1 MTRELPYLEDDV
13 LVGGQIQAS
22 RKGLMSAEA
31 QGNLAFRMGEFFS
44 DGGKLGKAKGYES
57 RPGQARMAERVAE
70 TIEDRKHLV
79 VEAGTG
85 TGKSLAY
92 LVPAAY
98 AAQELG
104 KKAIIS
110 TYTIHLQEQLFG
122 KDVPIVQSLVP
133 FEFTAALLKGRQN
146 YLCPHRLKKAQQH
159 QGDLFAKGQAEQLQ
173 GLVEWVRRTKDGTL
187 SDIDFQV
194 DAAVWAQVCSEAF
207 ACTPRHCGG
216 PTGCFFQM
224 ARTKVQDANVVILNH
239 ALLFGL
245 LAGAEEVE
253 EGPSEGYLF
262 PNDFLVLDEA
272 HEVEDVAAKALGL
285 EVRLGSLRFLLQ
297 RLVHPRTKKGVLTRV
312 GDGNA
317 VKATLGVLGILEG
330 AFEEI
335 LESAGLGASGQKRVR
350 QPLGVK
356 SELGPRLMDVRAQL
370 LKLAEDAGDGEE
382 RNELKD
388 HARRLEVSAFGL
400 GEFLQMSRAGQAYWV
415 ERRLPEEGRA
425 HRGEMSLHAS
435 PVEVAERLEELVF
448 RPECTTIM
456 TSATLDVG
464 RGLEFFAKRVG
475 AGEAETLLVESPFD
489 YESQM
494 RVYLPKGM
502 PEPSEGQRFQEALE
516 GWIQRFVGMTQGKA
530 FVLFTSRA
538 MLRKTAE
545 GMAGWF
551 EEQGIRLLVQDKGN
565 SRTRLLK
572 EFKEDRDSVLFGTD
586 SFWQG
591 VDVPGEALSNVILT
605 RLPFSVPDEPLFEAR
620 CERIREKGG
629 EPFREL
635 QLPEAIL
642 KFRQGVGRLIRSRED
657 RGQIAVL
664 DGRILTKSYGKSFL
678 KILPEC
684 PVEVLGDED

>member
-1 MTRELPYLEDDV
+1 M
-13 LVGGQIQAS
+13 
-22 RKGLMSAEA
+22 
-31 QGNLAFRMGEFFS
+31 
-44 DGGKLGKAKGYES
+44 
-57 RPGQARMAERVAE
+57 
-70 TIEDRKHLV
+70 
-79 VEAGTG
+79 
-85 TGKSLAY
+85 
-92 LVPAAY
+92 
-98 AAQELG
+98 
-104 KKAIIS
+104 
-110 TYTIHLQEQLFG
+110 
-122 KDVPIVQSLVP
+122 
-133 FEFTAALLKGRQN
+133 
-146 YLCPHRLKKAQQH
+146 
-159 QGDLFAKGQAEQLQ
+159 
-173 GLVEWVRRTKDGTL
+173 
-187 SDIDFQV
+187 
-194 DAAVWAQVCSEAF
+194 
-207 ACTPRHCGG
+207 
-216 PTGCFFQM
+216 
-224 ARTKVQDANVVILNH
+224 
-239 ALLFGL
+239 
-245 LAGAEEVE
+245 
-253 EGPSEGYLF
+253 
-262 PNDFLVLDEA
+262 LDEA

-317 VKATLGVLGILEG
+317 VKATLGVLSMLEG

-350 QPLGVK
+350 QPLEVK

-415 ERRLPEEGRA
+415 ERRMPEEGKA

-664 DGRILTKSYGKSFL
+664 DGRILSRRYGKSFL
-678 KILPEC
+678 QILPSC
-684 PVEVLGDED
+684 PIEIVED

>member
-1 MTRELPYLEDDV
+1 M
-13 LVGGQIQAS
+13 S
-22 RKGLMSAEA
+22 RDPL
-31 QGNLAFRMGEFFS
+31 GNLAFRMGEFFS

-57 RPGQARMAERVAE
+57 RPGQAKMAERVAE
-70 TIEDRKHLV
+70 IIEDRKHLV

-92 LVPAAY
+92 LVPAAF
-98 AAQELG
+98 AAEELG

-133 FEFTAALLKGRQN
+133 FEFSAALLKGRHN

-159 QGDLFAKGQAEQLQ
+159 QGDLFATGQAEQLR
-173 GLVEWVRRTKDGTL
+173 GLVEWAGKTTDGTL
-187 SDIDFQV
+187 SDIQFQV
-194 DAAVWAQVCSEAF
+194 DATVWAQVCSEAF

-216 PTGCFFQM
+216 PTGCFYQK
-224 ARTKVQDANVVILNH
+224 ARNKILDAKVVILNH

-245 LAGAEEVE
+245 LAGAEESE
-253 EGPSEGYLF
+253 EEPSEGYLF

-297 RLVHPRTKKGVLTRV
+297 RLIHPRTKKGVLTRI

-317 VKATLGVLGILEG
+317 VKSTLGVLGILE
-330 AFEEI
+330 ASFEEI
-335 LESAGLGASGQKRVR
+335 LESAGLKGPGQKRVR
-350 QPLGVK
+350 QALGVK

-388 HARRLEVSAFGL
+388 HARRLEGSAFGL
-400 GEFLQMSRAGQAYWV
+400 GEFLKMSREGHAYWV
-415 ERRLPEEGRA
+415 ERRVAEDGRVQ
-425 HRGEMSLHAS
+425 RGEMSLHAS

-448 RPECTTIM
+448 RPDCTTIM

-502 PEPSEGQRFQEALE
+502 PEPSEGARFQEALE
-516 GWIQRFVGMTQGKA
+516 GWIQRFVGMTKGKA

-538 MLRKTAE
+538 MLRKTAD
-545 GMAGWF
+545 GMASWF

-565 SRTRLLK
+565 SRTRLLR

-620 CERIREKGG
+620 CERIKELGG
-629 EPFREL
+629 EPFRDL

-664 DGRILTKSYGKSFL
+664 DGRILSRTYGKSFL

-684 PVEVLGDED
+684 PVEILSNED

>member
-1 MTRELPYLEDDV
+1 
-13 LVGGQIQAS
+13 
-22 RKGLMSAEA
+22 MSSEA

-57 RPGQARMAERVAE
+57 RPGQAKMAERVAE
-70 TIEDRKHLV
+70 IIEDRRHLV

-159 QGDLFAKGQAEQLQ
+159 QGDLFVTAQAEQLR
-173 GLVEWVRRTKDGTL
+173 GLVEWARRTKDGTL

-194 DAAVWAQVCSEAF
+194 DASVWAQVCSEAF

-216 PTGCFFQM
+216 PTGCFYQM
-224 ARTKVQDANVVILNH
+224 ARTKVLDANVVILNH

-245 LAGAEEVE
+245 LAGAEENE
-253 EGPSEGYLF
+253 ESLTEGYLF

-317 VKATLGVLGILEG
+317 VKSTLGVLGILEG

-356 SELGPRLMDVRAQL
+356 SELGPRLMEVRAQL

-388 HARRLEVSAFGL
+388 HARRLEASAFGL
-400 GEFLQMSRAGQAYWV
+400 GEFLKMSREGHAYWV

-448 RPECTTIM
+448 RPDCTTIM

-475 AGEAETLLVESPFD
+475 AQEAETLLVESPFD

-516 GWIQRFVGMTQGKA
+516 GWIQRFVGMTKGKA

-572 EFKEDRDSVLFGTD
+572 DFKEDRESVLFGTD

-620 CERIREKGG
+620 CERIKEKGG

-664 DGRILTKSYGKSFL
+664 DGRILSRTYGKSFL

-684 PVEVLGDED
+684 PVEILGDED

>member
-1 MTRELPYLEDDV
+1 
-13 LVGGQIQAS
+13 
-22 RKGLMSAEA
+22 
-31 QGNLAFRMGEFFS
+31 
-44 DGGKLGKAKGYES
+44 
-57 RPGQARMAERVAE
+57 
-70 TIEDRKHLV
+70 
-79 VEAGTG
+79 
-85 TGKSLAY
+85 
-92 LVPAAY
+92 
-98 AAQELG
+98 
-104 KKAIIS
+104 
-110 TYTIHLQEQLFG
+110 
-122 KDVPIVQSLVP
+122 
-133 FEFTAALLKGRQN
+133 
-146 YLCPHRLKKAQQH
+146 
-159 QGDLFAKGQAEQLQ
+159 
-173 GLVEWVRRTKDGTL
+173 
-187 SDIDFQV
+187 
-194 DAAVWAQVCSEAF
+194 
-207 ACTPRHCGG
+207 
-216 PTGCFFQM
+216 M
-224 ARTKVQDANVVILNH
+224 ARTKVLDANVVILNH

-245 LAGAEEVE
+245 LAGAEESE

-297 RLVHPRTKKGVLTRV
+297 RLVHPRTKKGVLTRI

-317 VKATLGVLGILEG
+317 VKSTLGVLGILEG

-382 RNELKD
+382 RNELRD
-388 HARRLEVSAFGL
+388 HARRLEGSAFGL
-400 GEFLQMSRAGQAYWV
+400 GEFLKMSREEHAYWV
-415 ERRLPEEGRA
+415 ERRLPEEGKA

-435 PVEVAERLEELVF
+435 PVEVAEKLSELVF
-448 RPECTTIM
+448 RPDCTTIM

-464 RGLEFFAKRVG
+464 RGLDFFAQRVG
-475 AGEAETLLVESPFD
+475 AQEAETLLVESPFD

-502 PEPSEGQRFQEALE
+502 PEPSEGEKFQTALE
-516 GWIQRFVGMTQGKA
+516 GWIQRFVGMTKGKA

-538 MLRKTAE
+538 MLRKTTE
-545 GMAGWF
+545 GMAAWF

-620 CERIREKGG
+620 CERIKEKGG
-629 EPFREL
+629 EPFRDL

-664 DGRILTKSYGKSFL
+664 DGRILSRRYGQSFL

-684 PVEVLGDED
+684 PVEICE

>member
-1 MTRELPYLEDDV
+1 
-13 LVGGQIQAS
+13 
-22 RKGLMSAEA
+22 MSHGSNGHHRVEPL
-31 QGNLAFRMGEFFS
+31 GPRMVEFFS
-44 DGGKLGKAKGYES
+44 KGGKLGAAKGYEP
-57 RPGQARMAERVAE
+57 RPGQATMAGKVAE
-70 TIEDRKHLV
+70 VIEGKKHLV

-92 LVPAAY
+92 LVPAAH
-98 AAQELG
+98 AAEELG

-133 FEFTAALLKGRQN
+133 FEFTAALLKGRHN

-159 QGDLFAKGQAEQLQ
+159 QGDLFATGQAEQLR
-173 GLVEWVRRTKDGTL
+173 GLVEWAGKTKDGTL
-187 SDIDFQV
+187 SDIHFQV
-194 DAAVWAQVCSEAF
+194 DAAVWAQVASEAF

-216 PTGCFFQM
+216 PTGCFYQK
-224 ARTKVQDANVVILNH
+224 ARAKILDAKVVILNH

-245 LAGAEEVE
+245 LAGSEEAEDS
-253 EGPSEGYLF
+253 PTEGYLF

-297 RLVHPRTKKGVLTRV
+297 RLVHPRTKKGVLARI

-317 VKATLGVLGILEG
+317 VKATLGVLGILEES
-330 AFEEI
+330 FEEI
-335 LESAGLGASGQKRVR
+335 LESAGLKGPGQKRVR

-388 HARRLEVSAFGL
+388 HARRLEGCAFGL
-400 GEFLQMSRAGQAYWV
+400 GEFLKMSREGHAYWV
-415 ERRLPEEGRA
+415 ERRVAEEGRA
-425 HRGEMSLHAS
+425 QRGEMSLHAS
-435 PVEVAERLEELVF
+435 PVEVAARLEELVF
-448 RPECTTIM
+448 RPSCTTVM

-475 AGEAETLLVESPFD
+475 AAEAETLLVESPFD

-502 PEPSEGQRFQEALE
+502 PEPSEGARFQEALE
-516 GWIQRFVGMTQGKA
+516 GWIQRFVGMTKGKA

-551 EEQGIRLLVQDKGN
+551 EEMGWKLLVQDKGN

-620 CERIREKGG
+620 CERIKELGG
-629 EPFREL
+629 EPFRDL

-664 DGRILTKSYGKSFL
+664 DGRILSRRYGKSFL

-684 PVEVLGDED
+684 PVEIVGDEGGDV

>member
-1 MTRELPYLEDDV
+1 
-13 LVGGQIQAS
+13 
-22 RKGLMSAEA
+22 
-31 QGNLAFRMGEFFS
+31 
-44 DGGKLGKAKGYES
+44 
-57 RPGQARMAERVAE
+57 
-70 TIEDRKHLV
+70 
-79 VEAGTG
+79 
-85 TGKSLAY
+85 
-92 LVPAAY
+92 
-98 AAQELG
+98 
-104 KKAIIS
+104 
-110 TYTIHLQEQLFG
+110 
-122 KDVPIVQSLVP
+122 
-133 FEFTAALLKGRQN
+133 
-146 YLCPHRLKKAQQH
+146 
-159 QGDLFAKGQAEQLQ
+159 
-173 GLVEWVRRTKDGTL
+173 
-187 SDIDFQV
+187 
-194 DAAVWAQVCSEAF
+194 
-207 ACTPRHCGG
+207 
-216 PTGCFFQM
+216 
-224 ARTKVQDANVVILNH
+224 
-239 ALLFGL
+239 L
-245 LAGAEEVE
+245 LAGAEESE

-297 RLVHPRTKKGVLTRV
+297 RLVHPRTKKGVLTRI

-317 VKATLGVLGILEG
+317 VKSTLGVLGILEG

-350 QPLGVK
+350 QPLGLK

-388 HARRLEVSAFGL
+388 HARRLEASAFGL
-400 GEFLQMSRAGQAYWV
+400 GEFLKMSREGHAYWV

-448 RPECTTIM
+448 RPDCTTIM

-475 AGEAETLLVESPFD
+475 AQEAETLLVESPFD

-502 PEPSEGQRFQEALE
+502 PEPSEGQRFQEALQ
-516 GWIQRFVGMTQGKA
+516 GWIQRFVGMTKGKA

-620 CERIREKGG
+620 CERIKELGG
-629 EPFREL
+629 EPFRDL

-664 DGRILTKSYGKSFL
+664 DGRILSRRYGKSFL

-684 PVEVLGDED
+684 PVEICD

>member
-1 MTRELPYLEDDV
+1 
-13 LVGGQIQAS
+13 
-22 RKGLMSAEA
+22 
-31 QGNLAFRMGEFFS
+31 
-44 DGGKLGKAKGYES
+44 
-57 RPGQARMAERVAE
+57 MAEKVAE
-70 TIEDRKHLV
+70 VIESKSHLV

-98 AAQELG
+98 AAEELG

-146 YLCPHRLKKAQQH
+146 YLCPHRLKKACQH
-159 QGDLFAKGQAEQLQ
+159 QGDLFAAGQAEQLKA
-173 GLVEWVRRTKDGTL
+173 LVEWAGRTTDGTL
-187 SDIDFQV
+187 SGLDFRV
-194 DAAVWAQVCSEAF
+194 DASVWAQVCSEAF

-216 PTGCFFQM
+216 PTGCFYQR
-224 ARTKVQDANVVILNH
+224 ARAKVMEAKIVIVNH

-245 LAGAEEVE
+245 LAGVE
-253 EGPSEGYLF
+253 EEEESPSEGYLF

-285 EVRLGSLRFLLQ
+285 ELRLGSLRFLLQ
-297 RLVHPRTKKGVLTRV
+297 RLVHPRTKKGVLTRI

-330 AFEEI
+330 EFEAI
-335 LESAGLGASGQKRVR
+335 LASAGLGASGQRRVR
-350 QPLGVK
+350 QPLEVK
-356 SELGPRLMDVRAQL
+356 SELGPRLMDVRSQL

-382 RNELKD
+382 RNELRD
-388 HARRLEVSAFGL
+388 HARRLEGNAFGL
-400 GEFLQMSRAGQAYWV
+400 AEFLKMSREGHAYWV
-415 ERRLPEEGRA
+415 ERRVSEEGRI

-435 PVEVAERLEELVF
+435 PVEVAGRLGELVF
-448 RPECTTIM
+448 RNGCTTVM
-456 TSATLDVG
+456 TSATLGTG
-464 RGLEFFAKRVG
+464 RGLDFFSQRVG
-475 AGEAETLLVESPFD
+475 AQGAETLLVESPFD

-494 RVYLPKGM
+494 TVYIPKGM
-502 PEPSEGQRFQEALE
+502 PEPSEREKFQEALE
-516 GWIQRFVGMTQGKA
+516 REIRRFVGMTQGKA
-530 FVLFTSRA
+530 FVLFTSWV
-538 MLRKTAE
+538 MLRKTSE
-545 GMAGWF
+545 GMAAWF
-551 EEQGIRLLVQDKGN
+551 EEQGIKLLIQDKGN

-620 CERIREKGG
+620 CERIKELGG
-629 EPFREL
+629 DPFRDL

-657 RGQIAVL
+657 RGQIAIL
-664 DGRILTKSYGKSFL
+664 DGRILSRQYGKTFL
-678 KILPEC
+678 QMLPKSPIELL
-684 PVEVLGDED
+684 EMND

>member
-1 MTRELPYLEDDV
+1 LKEVDHIV
-13 LVGGQIQAS
+13 S
-22 RKGLMSAEA
+22 
-31 QGNLAFRMGEFFS
+31 LAFRMGEFFS

-57 RPGQARMAERVAE
+57 RPGQAKMAERVAE
-70 TIEDRKHLV
+70 IIEDQRHLV

-146 YLCPHRLKKAQQH
+146 YLCPHRLKKAQRH
-159 QGDLFAKGQAEQLQ
+159 QGDLFAAGQAEQLR
-173 GLVEWVRRTKDGTL
+173 GLLDWAGRTKDGTL

-194 DAAVWAQVCSEAF
+194 DATVWAQVCSEAF

-216 PTGCFFQM
+216 PTGCFYQM
-224 ARTKVQDANVVILNH
+224 ARTKVLDANVVILNH

-245 LAGAEEVE
+245 LAGAEESE

-297 RLVHPRTKKGVLTRV
+297 RLVHPRTKKGVLTRI

-317 VKATLGVLGILEG
+317 VKSTLGVLGILEG

-382 RNELKD
+382 RNELRD
-388 HARRLEVSAFGL
+388 HARRLEGSAFGL
-400 GEFLQMSRAGQAYWV
+400 GEFLKMSREGHAYWV
-415 ERRLPEEGRA
+415 ERRLPEEGKA

-435 PVEVAERLEELVF
+435 PVEVAEKLSELVF
-448 RPECTTIM
+448 RPDCTTIM

-464 RGLEFFAKRVG
+464 RGLDFFAQRVG
-475 AGEAETLLVESPFD
+475 AQEAETLLVESPFD

-502 PEPSEGQRFQEALE
+502 PEPSEGEKFQMALE
-516 GWIQRFVGMTQGKA
+516 GWIQRFVGMTKGKA

-538 MLRKTAE
+538 MLRKTAD
-545 GMAGWF
+545 GMAAWF
-551 EEQGIRLLVQDKGN
+551 EEQGIRLLVQDKGS

-620 CERIREKGG
+620 CERIKEKGG
-629 EPFREL
+629 EPFRDL

-657 RGQIAVL
+657 QGQIAVL
-664 DGRILTKSYGKSFL
+664 DGRILSRRYGQSFL

-684 PVEVLGDED
+684 PVEICD

>member
-1 MTRELPYLEDDV
+1 MAIGQNGHPGGALPER
-13 LVGGQIQAS
+13 IKS
-22 RKGLMSAEA
+22 
-31 QGNLAFRMGEFFS
+31 FFS
-44 DGGKLGKAKGYES
+44 PVGALGEAKGYES

-297 RLVHPRTKKGVLTRV
+297 RLVHPRTKKGILTRV

-317 VKATLGVLGILEG
+317 VKATLGVLGMLEG

-684 PVEVLGDED
+684 PVEVCE

>member
-1 MTRELPYLEDDV
+1 
-13 LVGGQIQAS
+13 
-22 RKGLMSAEA
+22 
-31 QGNLAFRMGEFFS
+31 
-44 DGGKLGKAKGYES
+44 
-57 RPGQARMAERVAE
+57 MAERVAE
-70 TIEDRKHLV
+70 IIEDRKHLV

-98 AAQELG
+98 AAEELG

-133 FEFTAALLKGRQN
+133 FEFSAALLKGRHN

-159 QGDLFAKGQAEQLQ
+159 QGDLFATGQAEQLR
-173 GLVEWVRRTKDGTL
+173 GLVEWAGKTTDGTL
-187 SDIDFQV
+187 SDIQFQV
-194 DAAVWAQVCSEAF
+194 DATVWAQVCSEAF

-216 PTGCFFQM
+216 PTGCFYQK
-224 ARTKVQDANVVILNH
+224 ARTKILDAKVVILNH

-245 LAGAEEVE
+245 LAGAEESE
-253 EGPSEGYLF
+253 EEPSEGYLV

-297 RLVHPRTKKGVLTRV
+297 RLIHPRTKKGVLTRI

-317 VKATLGVLGILEG
+317 VKSTLGVLGILE
-330 AFEEI
+330 ASFEEI
-335 LESAGLGASGQKRVR
+335 LESAGLKGPGQKRVR
-350 QPLGVK
+350 QALGVK

-388 HARRLEVSAFGL
+388 HARRLEGSAFGV
-400 GEFLQMSRAGQAYWV
+400 GEFLKMSREGHAYWV
-415 ERRLPEEGRA
+415 ERRVAEDGRA
-425 HRGEMSLHAS
+425 QRGEMSLHAS
-435 PVEVAERLEELVF
+435 PVEVAKRLEELVF
-448 RPECTTIM
+448 RPDCTTIM

-464 RGLEFFAKRVG
+464 RGLDFFAKRVG

-502 PEPSEGQRFQEALE
+502 PEPSEGARFQDALE
-516 GWIQRFVGMTQGKA
+516 GWIQRFVGMTKGKA

-538 MLRKTAE
+538 MLRKTAD
-545 GMAGWF
+545 GMASWF

-620 CERIREKGG
+620 CERIKEKGG
-629 EPFREL
+629 EPFRDL

-664 DGRILTKSYGKSFL
+664 DGRILSRTYGKSFL
-678 KILPEC
+678 KTLPEC
-684 PVEVLGDED
+684 PVEILGDED

>member
-1 MTRELPYLEDDV
+1 
-13 LVGGQIQAS
+13 
-22 RKGLMSAEA
+22 
-31 QGNLAFRMGEFFS
+31 MGEFFS
-44 DGGKLGKAKGYES
+44 NGGKLGKAKGYES
-57 RPGQARMAERVAE
+57 RPGQAKMAERVAE
-70 TIEDRKHLV
+70 IIEDRKHLV

-159 QGDLFAKGQAEQLQ
+159 QGDLFAAGQAEQLK
-173 GLVEWVRRTKDGTL
+173 GLVEWARRTKDGTL

-216 PTGCFFQM
+216 PTGCFYQM
-224 ARTKVQDANVVILNH
+224 ARTKVLDANVVILNH

-245 LAGAEEVE
+245 LAGAEENE
-253 EGPSEGYLF
+253 ESPSEGYLF

-297 RLVHPRTKKGVLTRV
+297 RLVHPRTKKGVLTRI

-317 VKATLGVLGILEG
+317 VKSTLGVLGILEG

-388 HARRLEVSAFGL
+388 HARRLEASAFGL
-400 GEFLQMSRAGQAYWV
+400 GEFLKMSREGHAYWV

-448 RPECTTIM
+448 RPDCTTIM

-475 AGEAETLLVESPFD
+475 AQEAETLLVESPFD

-516 GWIQRFVGMTQGKA
+516 GWIQRFVGMTKGKA

-551 EEQGIRLLVQDKGN
+551 EEQGLRLLVQDKGN

-620 CERIREKGG
+620 CERIKEKGG

-664 DGRILTKSYGKSFL
+664 DGRILSRTYGKSFL

-684 PVEVLGDED
+684 PVELLD

>member
-1 MTRELPYLEDDV
+1 MPIGQNGHRGGALP
-13 LVGGQIQAS
+13 QRIKS
-22 RKGLMSAEA
+22 
-31 QGNLAFRMGEFFS
+31 FFS
-44 DGGKLGKAKGYES
+44 PTGTLGEAKGYES
-57 RPGQARMAERVAE
+57 RPGQAKMAERVAE
-70 TIEDRKHLV
+70 IIEARRHLV

-159 QGDLFAKGQAEQLQ
+159 QGDLFATGQAEQLK
-173 GLVEWVRRTKDGTL
+173 GLVEWAGRTKDGTL

-194 DAAVWAQVCSEAF
+194 DAAVWAQVASEAF

-216 PTGCFFQM
+216 PTGCFYQM
-224 ARTKVQDANVVILNH
+224 ARTKVLDANVVILNH

-245 LAGAEEVE
+245 LAGAEENE
-253 EGPSEGYLF
+253 ESPSEGYLF

-297 RLVHPRTKKGVLTRV
+297 RLVHPRTKKGVLTRI

-317 VKATLGVLGILEG
+317 VKSTLGVLGILEG
-330 AFEEI
+330 SFEEI

-388 HARRLEVSAFGL
+388 HARRLEASAFGL
-400 GEFLQMSRAGQAYWV
+400 GEFLKMSRVGHAYWV

-448 RPECTTIM
+448 RPDCTTIM

-475 AGEAETLLVESPFD
+475 AQEAETLLVESPFD

-516 GWIQRFVGMTQGKA
+516 GWIQRFVGMTNGKA

-605 RLPFSVPDEPLFEAR
+605 RLPFSVPDEPLFEAK
-620 CERIREKGG
+620 CERIKEKGG

-657 RGQIAVL
+657 QGQIAVL
-664 DGRILTKSYGKSFL
+664 DGRILSRRYGKSFL
-678 KILPEC
+678 QILPSC
-684 PVEVLGDED
+684 PIEIIED

>member
-1 MTRELPYLEDDV
+1 
-13 LVGGQIQAS
+13 
-22 RKGLMSAEA
+22 
-31 QGNLAFRMGEFFS
+31 MGEFFS

-57 RPGQARMAERVAE
+57 RPGQAKMAERVAE
-70 TIEDRKHLV
+70 IIEDRKHLV

-98 AAQELG
+98 AAEELG

-133 FEFTAALLKGRQN
+133 FEFSAALLKGRHN

-159 QGDLFAKGQAEQLQ
+159 QGDLFATGQAEQLR
-173 GLVEWVRRTKDGTL
+173 GLVEWAGKTTDGTL
-187 SDIDFQV
+187 SDIQFQV
-194 DAAVWAQVCSEAF
+194 DATVWAQVCSEAF

-216 PTGCFFQM
+216 PTGCFYQK
-224 ARTKVQDANVVILNH
+224 ARNKILDAKVVILNH

-245 LAGAEEVE
+245 LAGAEESE
-253 EGPSEGYLF
+253 EEPSEGYLF

-297 RLVHPRTKKGVLTRV
+297 RLVHPRTKKGVLARI

-317 VKATLGVLGILEG
+317 VKSTLGVLGILE
-330 AFEEI
+330 ASFEEI
-335 LESAGLGASGQKRVR
+335 LESTGLKGPGQKRVR
-350 QPLGVK
+350 QALGVK

-388 HARRLEVSAFGL
+388 HARRLEGSAFGL
-400 GEFLQMSRAGQAYWV
+400 GEFLKMSREGHAYWV
-415 ERRLPEEGRA
+415 ERRVAEDGRA
-425 HRGEMSLHAS
+425 QRGEMSLHAS

-448 RPECTTIM
+448 RPDCTTIM

-502 PEPSEGQRFQEALE
+502 PEPSEGARFQEALE
-516 GWIQRFVGMTQGKA
+516 GWIQRFVGMTRGKA

-551 EEQGIRLLVQDKGN
+551 DEQGIRLLVQDRGS

-620 CERIREKGG
+620 CERIKELGG
-629 EPFREL
+629 EPFRDL

-664 DGRILTKSYGKSFL
+664 DGRILSRTYGKSFL

-684 PVEVLGDED
+684 PVEILGDED

>member
-1 MTRELPYLEDDV
+1 
-13 LVGGQIQAS
+13 
-22 RKGLMSAEA
+22 
-31 QGNLAFRMGEFFS
+31 
-44 DGGKLGKAKGYES
+44 
-57 RPGQARMAERVAE
+57 MAERVAE
-70 TIEDRKHLV
+70 IIEDRKHLV

-98 AAQELG
+98 AAEELG

-133 FEFTAALLKGRQN
+133 FEFSAALLKGRHN

-159 QGDLFAKGQAEQLQ
+159 QGDLFAAGQAEQLR
-173 GLVEWVRRTKDGTL
+173 GLVEWAGKTTDGTL
-187 SDIDFQV
+187 SDIQFQV
-194 DAAVWAQVCSEAF
+194 DATVWAQVCSEAF

-216 PTGCFFQM
+216 PTGCFYQK
-224 ARTKVQDANVVILNH
+224 ARNKILDAKVVILNH

-245 LAGAEEVE
+245 LAGAEESE
-253 EGPSEGYLF
+253 EEPSEGYLF

-297 RLVHPRTKKGVLTRV
+297 RLVHPRTKKGVLARI

-317 VKATLGVLGILEG
+317 VKSTLGVLGILE
-330 AFEEI
+330 ASFEEI
-335 LESAGLGASGQKRVR
+335 VESAGLKGPGQKRVR
-350 QPLGVK
+350 QALGVK

-388 HARRLEVSAFGL
+388 HARRLEGSAFGL
-400 GEFLQMSRAGQAYWV
+400 GEFLKMSREGHAYWV
-415 ERRLPEEGRA
+415 ERRVAEDGRA
-425 HRGEMSLHAS
+425 QRGEMSLHAS

-448 RPECTTIM
+448 RPDCTTIM

-464 RGLEFFAKRVG
+464 RGLDFFAKRVG

-502 PEPSEGQRFQEALE
+502 PEPSEGARFQEALE
-516 GWIQRFVGMTQGKA
+516 GWIQRFVGMTKGKA

-538 MLRKTAE
+538 MLRKTAD
-545 GMAGWF
+545 GMASWF
-551 EEQGIRLLVQDKGN
+551 EEEGIRLLVQDKGN

-620 CERIREKGG
+620 CERIKELGG

-664 DGRILTKSYGKSFL
+664 DGRILSRTYGKSFL

-684 PVEVLGDED
+684 PVEICE

>member
-1 MTRELPYLEDDV
+1 
-13 LVGGQIQAS
+13 
-22 RKGLMSAEA
+22 
-31 QGNLAFRMGEFFS
+31 MGEFFS

-57 RPGQARMAERVAE
+57 RPGQAKMAERVAE
-70 TIEDRKHLV
+70 IIEDRKHLV

-159 QGDLFAKGQAEQLQ
+159 QGDLFATGQAEQLK
-173 GLVEWVRRTKDGTL
+173 GLVEWARRTKDGTL

-216 PTGCFFQM
+216 PTGCFYQM
-224 ARTKVQDANVVILNH
+224 ARTKVLDANVVILNH

-245 LAGAEEVE
+245 LAGAEESE

-297 RLVHPRTKKGVLTRV
+297 RLVHPRTKKGVLTRI

-317 VKATLGVLGILEG
+317 VKSTLGVLGILEG

-388 HARRLEVSAFGL
+388 HARRLEASAFGL
-400 GEFLQMSRAGQAYWV
+400 GEFLKMSREGHAYWV

-425 HRGEMSLHAS
+425 HRVEMSLHAS
-435 PVEVAERLEELVF
+435 PVEVAERLEEMVF
-448 RPECTTIM
+448 RPDCTTIM

-475 AGEAETLLVESPFD
+475 AQEAETLLVESPFD

-516 GWIQRFVGMTQGKA
+516 GWIQWFVGMTKGKA

-664 DGRILTKSYGKSFL
+664 DGRILSRTYGKSFL

-684 PVEVLGDED
+684 PVEILEDED

>member
-1 MTRELPYLEDDV
+1 
-13 LVGGQIQAS
+13 
-22 RKGLMSAEA
+22 
-31 QGNLAFRMGEFFS
+31 
-44 DGGKLGKAKGYES
+44 
-57 RPGQARMAERVAE
+57 
-70 TIEDRKHLV
+70 
-79 VEAGTG
+79 
-85 TGKSLAY
+85 
-92 LVPAAY
+92 
-98 AAQELG
+98 
-104 KKAIIS
+104 
-110 TYTIHLQEQLFG
+110 
-122 KDVPIVQSLVP
+122 
-133 FEFTAALLKGRQN
+133 
-146 YLCPHRLKKAQQH
+146 LKKAQQH
-159 QGDLFAKGQAEQLQ
+159 QGDLFATGQAEQLK
-173 GLVEWVRRTKDGTL
+173 GLVEWARRTKDGTL

-216 PTGCFFQM
+216 PTGCFYQM
-224 ARTKVQDANVVILNH
+224 ARTKVLEANVVILNH

-245 LAGAEEVE
+245 LAGAEESE
-253 EGPSEGYLF
+253 EGLSEGYLF

-297 RLVHPRTKKGVLTRV
+297 RLVHPRTKKGVLTRI

-317 VKATLGVLGILEG
+317 VKSTLGVLGILEG

-350 QPLGVK
+350 QPLGLK

-388 HARRLEVSAFGL
+388 HARRLEASAFGL
-400 GEFLQMSRAGQAYWV
+400 GEFLKMSREGHAYWV

-448 RPECTTIM
+448 RSDSTTIM

-475 AGEAETLLVESPFD
+475 AQEAETLLVESPFD

-502 PEPSEGQRFQEALE
+502 PEPSEGQRFQEALQ
-516 GWIQRFVGMTQGKA
+516 GWIQRFVGMTKGKA

-551 EEQGIRLLVQDKGN
+551 EERGIRLLVQDKGN

-605 RLPFSVPDEPLFEAR
+605 RLPFSVPDEPLFEAK
-620 CERIREKGG
+620 CERIKEKGG

-664 DGRILTKSYGKSFL
+664 DGRILSRRYGKSFL
-678 KILPEC
+678 QILPSC
-684 PVEVLGDED
+684 PIEIMED

>member
-1 MTRELPYLEDDV
+1 
-13 LVGGQIQAS
+13 
-22 RKGLMSAEA
+22 
-31 QGNLAFRMGEFFS
+31 MGEFFS
-44 DGGKLGKAKGYES
+44 DGGKLGRARGYES
-57 RPGQARMAERVAE
+57 RPGQAKMAERVAE
-70 TIEDRKHLV
+70 IIEDRKHLV

-98 AAQELG
+98 AAEELG
-104 KKAIIS
+104 KKAIVS

-133 FEFTAALLKGRQN
+133 FEFSAALLKGRHN

-159 QGDLFAKGQAEQLQ
+159 QGDLFATGQAEQLR
-173 GLVEWVRRTKDGTL
+173 GLVEWAGKTTDGTL
-187 SDIDFQV
+187 SDIQFQV
-194 DAAVWAQVCSEAF
+194 DATVWAQVCSEAF

-216 PTGCFFQM
+216 PTGCFYQK
-224 ARTKVQDANVVILNH
+224 ARNNILDAKVVILNH

-245 LAGAEEVE
+245 LAGAEESE
-253 EGPSEGYLF
+253 EEPSEGYLF

-297 RLVHPRTKKGVLTRV
+297 RLIHPRTKKGVLTRI

-317 VKATLGVLGILEG
+317 VKSTLGVLGILE
-330 AFEEI
+330 ASFEEI
-335 LESAGLGASGQKRVR
+335 LESAGLKGPGQKRVR
-350 QPLGVK
+350 QALGVK

-388 HARRLEVSAFGL
+388 HARRLEGSAFGL
-400 GEFLQMSRAGQAYWV
+400 GEFLKMSREGHAYWV
-415 ERRLPEEGRA
+415 ERRVAEDGRA
-425 HRGEMSLHAS
+425 QRGEMSLHAS

-448 RPECTTIM
+448 RPDCTTIM

-464 RGLEFFAKRVG
+464 RGLDFFAKRVG

-502 PEPSEGQRFQEALE
+502 PEPSEGARFQEALE
-516 GWIQRFVGMTQGKA
+516 GWIQRFVGMTKGKA

-538 MLRKTAE
+538 MLRKTAD
-545 GMAGWF
+545 GMASWF
-551 EEQGIRLLVQDKGN
+551 EEEGIRLLVQDKGN

-620 CERIREKGG
+620 CERIKELGG

-664 DGRILTKSYGKSFL
+664 DGRILSRTYGKSFL

-684 PVEVLGDED
+684 PVEICE

>member
-1 MTRELPYLEDDV
+1 
-13 LVGGQIQAS
+13 
-22 RKGLMSAEA
+22 
-31 QGNLAFRMGEFFS
+31 
-44 DGGKLGKAKGYES
+44 
-57 RPGQARMAERVAE
+57 MAERVAE
-70 TIEDRKHLV
+70 IIEDRRHLV

-159 QGDLFAKGQAEQLQ
+159 QGDLFATGQAEQLR
-173 GLVEWVRRTKDGTL
+173 GLVEWAGRTKDGTL

-194 DAAVWAQVCSEAF
+194 DAAVWAQVASEAF

-216 PTGCFFQM
+216 PTGCFYQM
-224 ARTKVQDANVVILNH
+224 ARTKVLDANVVILNH

-245 LAGAEEVE
+245 LAGAEESE

-297 RLVHPRTKKGVLTRV
+297 RLVHPRTKKGVLTRI

-317 VKATLGVLGILEG
+317 MKSTLGVLGILEG

-356 SELGPRLMDVRAQL
+356 SELGPRLMDIRAQL

-382 RNELKD
+382 RNELRD
-388 HARRLEVSAFGL
+388 HARRLEASAFGL
-400 GEFLQMSRAGQAYWV
+400 GEFLKMSREGHAYWV
-415 ERRLPEEGRA
+415 ERRLPEEGKA

-435 PVEVAERLEELVF
+435 PVEVAVRLEELVF
-448 RPECTTIM
+448 RPDCTTIM

-475 AGEAETLLVESPFD
+475 AQEAETLLVESPFD

-502 PEPSEGQRFQEALE
+502 PEPSEGQRFQEALQ
-516 GWIQRFVGMTQGKA
+516 GWIQRFVGMTKGKA

-551 EEQGIRLLVQDKGN
+551 EDQGIRLLVQDKGN

-620 CERIREKGG
+620 CERIKEKGG

-664 DGRILTKSYGKSFL
+664 DGRILSRTYGKSFL
-678 KILPEC
+678 KILPDC
-684 PVEVLGDED
+684 PVEILGDED

>member
-1 MTRELPYLEDDV
+1 
-13 LVGGQIQAS
+13 
-22 RKGLMSAEA
+22 MSHEA

-70 TIEDRKHLV
+70 IIEDQRHLV

-159 QGDLFAKGQAEQLQ
+159 QGDLFAAGQAEQLK
-173 GLVEWVRRTKDGTL
+173 GLLDWAGRTKDGTL

-216 PTGCFFQM
+216 PTGCFYQM
-224 ARTKVQDANVVILNH
+224 ARTKVLDANVVILNH

-245 LAGAEEVE
+245 LAGAEENE

-297 RLVHPRTKKGVLTRV
+297 RLVHPRTKKGVLTRI

-317 VKATLGVLGILEG
+317 VKSTLGVLGILEG

-335 LESAGLGASGQKRVR
+335 LESAGLGTSGQKRVR

-382 RNELKD
+382 RNELRD
-388 HARRLEVSAFGL
+388 HARRLEGSAFGL
-400 GEFLQMSRAGQAYWV
+400 GEFLKMSREGHAYWV
-415 ERRLPEEGRA
+415 ERRLPEEGKA

-435 PVEVAERLEELVF
+435 PVEVAEKLSELVF
-448 RPECTTIM
+448 RPDCTTIM

-464 RGLEFFAKRVG
+464 RGLDFFAQRVG
-475 AGEAETLLVESPFD
+475 AQEAETLLVESPFD

-502 PEPSEGQRFQEALE
+502 PEPSEGERFQTAIQ
-516 GWIQRFVGMTQGKA
+516 GWIQKFVGMTKGKA

-545 GMAGWF
+545 GMAVWF
-551 EEQGIRLLVQDKGN
+551 EEQGIRLLVQDKGS

-620 CERIREKGG
+620 CERIKEKGG
-629 EPFREL
+629 EPFRDL

-664 DGRILTKSYGKSFL
+664 DGRILSRRYGQSFL

-684 PVEVLGDED
+684 PVEICE

>member
-1 MTRELPYLEDDV
+1 
-13 LVGGQIQAS
+13 
-22 RKGLMSAEA
+22 
-31 QGNLAFRMGEFFS
+31 MGEFFS

-57 RPGQARMAERVAE
+57 RPGQAKMAERVAE
-70 TIEDRKHLV
+70 IIEDRKHLV

-92 LVPAAY
+92 LVPAAF
-98 AAQELG
+98 AAEELG

-133 FEFTAALLKGRQN
+133 FEFSAALLKGRHN

-159 QGDLFAKGQAEQLQ
+159 QGDLFATGQAEQLR
-173 GLVEWVRRTKDGTL
+173 GLVEWAGKTTDGTL
-187 SDIDFQV
+187 SDIQFQV
-194 DAAVWAQVCSEAF
+194 DATVWAQVCSEAF

-216 PTGCFFQM
+216 PTGCFYQK
-224 ARTKVQDANVVILNH
+224 ARTKILDAKVVILNH

-245 LAGAEEVE
+245 LAGAEESE
-253 EGPSEGYLF
+253 EEPSEGYLF

-297 RLVHPRTKKGVLTRV
+297 RLIHPRTKKGVLTRI

-317 VKATLGVLGILEG
+317 VKSTLGVLGILE
-330 AFEEI
+330 ASFEEI
-335 LESAGLGASGQKRVR
+335 LESAGLKGPGQKRVR
-350 QPLGVK
+350 QALGVK
-356 SELGPRLMDVRAQL
+356 SELEPRLMDVRAQL

-388 HARRLEVSAFGL
+388 HARRLEGSAFGL
-400 GEFLQMSRAGQAYWV
+400 GEFLKMSREGHAYWV
-415 ERRLPEEGRA
+415 ERRVAEDGRA
-425 HRGEMSLHAS
+425 QRGEMSLHAS

-448 RPECTTIM
+448 RPDCTTIM

-516 GWIQRFVGMTQGKA
+516 GWIQRFVGMTKGKA

-545 GMAGWF
+545 GMAAWF

-565 SRTRLLK
+565 SRTRLLR

-620 CERIREKGG
+620 CERIKEKGG

-664 DGRILTKSYGKSFL
+664 DGRILSRTYGKSFL

-684 PVEVLGDED
+684 PVEILGDED

>member
-1 MTRELPYLEDDV
+1 
-13 LVGGQIQAS
+13 
-22 RKGLMSAEA
+22 
-31 QGNLAFRMGEFFS
+31 
-44 DGGKLGKAKGYES
+44 
-57 RPGQARMAERVAE
+57 MAERVAE
-70 TIEDRKHLV
+70 IIEDRKHLV

-98 AAQELG
+98 AAEELG

-133 FEFTAALLKGRQN
+133 FEFTAALLKGRHN

-159 QGDLFAKGQAEQLQ
+159 QGDLFATGQAEQLR
-173 GLVEWVRRTKDGTL
+173 GLVEWAGKTKDGTL
-187 SDIDFQV
+187 SDIHFQV
-194 DAAVWAQVCSEAF
+194 DAAVWAQVASEAF

-216 PTGCFFQM
+216 PTGCFYQK
-224 ARTKVQDANVVILNH
+224 ARAKILDAKVVILNH

-245 LAGAEEVE
+245 LAGSEEAEDS
-253 EGPSEGYLF
+253 PSEGYLF

-297 RLVHPRTKKGVLTRV
+297 RLVHPRTKKGVLARI

-317 VKATLGVLGILEG
+317 VKATLGVLGILEDS
-330 AFEEI
+330 FEEI
-335 LESAGLGASGQKRVR
+335 LESAGLKAPGQKRVR

-388 HARRLEVSAFGL
+388 HARRLEGSAFGL
-400 GEFLQMSRAGQAYWV
+400 GEFLKMSREGHAYWV
-415 ERRLPEEGRA
+415 ERRVAEEGRA
-425 HRGEMSLHAS
+425 QRGEMSLHAS
-435 PVEVAERLEELVF
+435 PVEVAARLEELVF
-448 RPECTTIM
+448 RPSCTTVM

-475 AGEAETLLVESPFD
+475 AAAAETLLVESPFD

-502 PEPSEGQRFQEALE
+502 PEPSEGARFQEALE
-516 GWIQRFVGMTQGKA
+516 GWIQRFVGMTKGKA

-551 EEQGIRLLVQDKGN
+551 EEKGWKLLVQDKGN

-620 CERIREKGG
+620 CERIKELGG
-629 EPFREL
+629 EPFRDL

-657 RGQIAVL
+657 RGQVAVL
-664 DGRILTKSYGKSFL
+664 DGRILSRRYGKSFL
-678 KILPEC
+678 QILPSC
-684 PVEVLGDED
+684 PIEIMED

>member
-1 MTRELPYLEDDV
+1 
-13 LVGGQIQAS
+13 
-22 RKGLMSAEA
+22 MSAEA
-31 QGNLAFRMGEFFS
+31 EGSLAFRMGEFFS
-44 DGGKLGKAKGYES
+44 NGGKLGKAKGYES
-57 RPGQARMAERVAE
+57 RSGQAKMAERVAE
-70 TIEDRKHLV
+70 IIEDRKHLV

-159 QGDLFAKGQAEQLQ
+159 QGDLFATGQAEQLK
-173 GLVEWVRRTKDGTL
+173 GLLEWARRTKDGTL

-216 PTGCFFQM
+216 PTGCFYQM
-224 ARTKVQDANVVILNH
+224 ARTKVLDANVVILNH

-245 LAGAEEVE
+245 LAGAEENE
-253 EGPSEGYLF
+253 ESPTEGYLF
-262 PNDFLVLDEA
+262 TNDFLVLDEA

-297 RLVHPRTKKGVLTRV
+297 RLVHPRTKKGVLTRI

-317 VKATLGVLGILEG
+317 MKSTLGVLGMLEG

-388 HARRLEVSAFGL
+388 HARRLEASAFGL
-400 GEFLQMSRAGQAYWV
+400 GEFLKMSREGHAYWV

-448 RPECTTIM
+448 RPDCTTIM

-475 AGEAETLLVESPFD
+475 AQEAETLLVESPFD

-516 GWIQRFVGMTQGKA
+516 GWIQRFVGMTKGKA

-620 CERIREKGG
+620 CERIKEKGG

-664 DGRILTKSYGKSFL
+664 DGRILSRTYGKSFL

-684 PVEVLGDED
+684 PVEILGHED

>member
-1 MTRELPYLEDDV
+1 
-13 LVGGQIQAS
+13 
-22 RKGLMSAEA
+22 
-31 QGNLAFRMGEFFS
+31 MGEFFS

-70 TIEDRKHLV
+70 IIEDRKHLV

-98 AAQELG
+98 AAEELG

-133 FEFTAALLKGRQN
+133 FEFSAALLKGRHN

-159 QGDLFAKGQAEQLQ
+159 QGDLFATGQAEQLR
-173 GLVEWVRRTKDGTL
+173 GLVEWAGKTTDGTL
-187 SDIDFQV
+187 SDIQFQV
-194 DAAVWAQVCSEAF
+194 DATVWAQVCSEAF

-216 PTGCFFQM
+216 PTGCFYQK
-224 ARTKVQDANVVILNH
+224 ARTKILDAKVVILNH

-245 LAGAEEVE
+245 LAGAEESE
-253 EGPSEGYLF
+253 EEPSEGYLF

-297 RLVHPRTKKGVLTRV
+297 RLIHPRTKKGVLTRI

-317 VKATLGVLGILEG
+317 VKSTLGVLGILE
-330 AFEEI
+330 ASFEEI
-335 LESAGLGASGQKRVR
+335 LESAGLKGPGQKRVR
-350 QPLGVK
+350 QALGVK

-388 HARRLEVSAFGL
+388 HARRLEGSAFGL
-400 GEFLQMSRAGQAYWV
+400 GEFLKMSREGHAYWV
-415 ERRLPEEGRA
+415 ERRVAEDGRA
-425 HRGEMSLHAS
+425 QRGEMSLHAS

-448 RPECTTIM
+448 RPDCTTIM

-489 YESQM
+489 YERQM

-502 PEPSEGQRFQEALE
+502 PEPSEGARFQEALE
-516 GWIQRFVGMTQGKA
+516 GWIQRFVGMTKGKA

-538 MLRKTAE
+538 MLRKTAD
-545 GMAGWF
+545 GMASWF

-620 CERIREKGG
+620 CERIKEKGG
-629 EPFREL
+629 EPFRDL

-664 DGRILTKSYGKSFL
+664 DGRILSRTYGKSFL
-678 KILPEC
+678 KTLPEC
-684 PVEVLGDED
+684 PVEILGDED

>member
-1 MTRELPYLEDDV
+1 
-13 LVGGQIQAS
+13 
-22 RKGLMSAEA
+22 
-31 QGNLAFRMGEFFS
+31 
-44 DGGKLGKAKGYES
+44 
-57 RPGQARMAERVAE
+57 MAERVAE
-70 TIEDRKHLV
+70 IIEDQRHLV

-159 QGDLFAKGQAEQLQ
+159 QGDLFAAGQAEQLKALLDWA
-173 GLVEWVRRTKDGTL
+173 GRTKDGTL

-216 PTGCFFQM
+216 PTGCFYQM
-224 ARTKVQDANVVILNH
+224 ARTKVLDANVVILNH

-245 LAGAEEVE
+245 LAGAEESE
-253 EGPSEGYLF
+253 ESPSEGYLF

-297 RLVHPRTKKGVLTRV
+297 RLVHPRTKKGVLTRI

-317 VKATLGVLGILEG
+317 VKSTLGVLGILEG

-382 RNELKD
+382 RNELRD
-388 HARRLEVSAFGL
+388 HARRLEGSAFGL
-400 GEFLQMSRAGQAYWV
+400 GEFLKMSREGHAYWV
-415 ERRLPEEGRA
+415 ERRLPEEGKA

-435 PVEVAERLEELVF
+435 TVEVAEKLSELVF
-448 RPECTTIM
+448 RPDCTTIM

-464 RGLEFFAKRVG
+464 RGLDFFAQRVG
-475 AGEAETLLVESPFD
+475 AQEAETLLVESPFD

-502 PEPSEGQRFQEALE
+502 PEPSEGEKFQMVLE
-516 GWIQRFVGMTQGKA
+516 GWIQRFVGMTKGKA

-545 GMAGWF
+545 GMAAWF

-620 CERIREKGG
+620 CERIKEKGG
-629 EPFREL
+629 EPFRDL

-664 DGRILTKSYGKSFL
+664 DGRILSRRYGQSFL

-684 PVEVLGDED
+684 PVEIIED

>member
-1 MTRELPYLEDDV
+1 
-13 LVGGQIQAS
+13 
-22 RKGLMSAEA
+22 MSHEA

-70 TIEDRKHLV
+70 IIEDQRHLV

-159 QGDLFAKGQAEQLQ
+159 QGDLFAAGQAEQLK
-173 GLVEWVRRTKDGTL
+173 GLLDWAGRTKDGTL

-216 PTGCFFQM
+216 PTGCFYQM
-224 ARTKVQDANVVILNH
+224 ARTKVLDANVVILNH

-245 LAGAEEVE
+245 LAGAEENE
-253 EGPSEGYLF
+253 ESPSEGYLF

-272 HEVEDVAAKALGL
+272 HEIEDVAAKALGL

-297 RLVHPRTKKGVLTRV
+297 RLVHPRTKKGVLTRI

-317 VKATLGVLGILEG
+317 VKSTLGVLGILEG

-382 RNELKD
+382 RNELRD
-388 HARRLEVSAFGL
+388 HARRLEGSAFGL
-400 GEFLQMSRAGQAYWV
+400 GEFLKMSREGHAYWV
-415 ERRLPEEGRA
+415 ERRLPEEGKA

-435 PVEVAERLEELVF
+435 PVEVAEKLSELVF
-448 RPECTTIM
+448 RPDCTTIM

-464 RGLEFFAKRVG
+464 RGLDFFAQRVG
-475 AGEAETLLVESPFD
+475 AQEAETLLVESPFD

-502 PEPSEGQRFQEALE
+502 PEPSEGEKFQTALE
-516 GWIQRFVGMTQGKA
+516 GWIQRFVGMTKGKA

-538 MLRKTAE
+538 MLRKTTE
-545 GMAGWF
+545 GMAAWF

-620 CERIREKGG
+620 CERIKEKGG
-629 EPFREL
+629 EPFRDL

-664 DGRILTKSYGKSFL
+664 DGRILSRRYGQSFL
-678 KILPEC
+678 KILPNC
-684 PVEVLGDED
+684 PVEIYE

>member
-1 MTRELPYLEDDV
+1 
-13 LVGGQIQAS
+13 
-22 RKGLMSAEA
+22 
-31 QGNLAFRMGEFFS
+31 
-44 DGGKLGKAKGYES
+44 
-57 RPGQARMAERVAE
+57 MAERVAE
-70 TIEDRKHLV
+70 IIECRRHLV

-133 FEFTAALLKGRQN
+133 FEFTAALLKGRHN

-159 QGDLFAKGQAEQLQ
+159 QGDLFATGQAEQLK
-173 GLVEWVRRTKDGTL
+173 GLVEWARRTKDGTL
-187 SDIDFQV
+187 SDFDFQV

-216 PTGCFFQM
+216 PTGCFYQM
-224 ARTKVQDANVVILNH
+224 ARTKVLDANVVILNH

-245 LAGAEEVE
+245 LAGAEENE

-297 RLVHPRTKKGVLTRV
+297 RLVHPRTKKGVLTRI

-317 VKATLGVLGILEG
+317 VKSTLGVLGILEG

-370 LKLAEDAGDGEE
+370 IKLAEDAGDGEE

-388 HARRLEVSAFGL
+388 HARRLEASAFGL
-400 GEFLQMSRAGQAYWV
+400 GEFLKMSREGHAYWV

-448 RPECTTIM
+448 RTDSTTIM

-475 AGEAETLLVESPFD
+475 AQKAETLLVESPFD

-502 PEPSEGQRFQEALE
+502 PEPSEGQRFQEALQ
-516 GWIQRFVGMTQGKA
+516 GWIQRFVGMTKGKA

-605 RLPFSVPDEPLFEAR
+605 RLPFTVPDEPLFEAK

-664 DGRILTKSYGKSFL
+664 DGRILSRRYGKSFL
-678 KILPEC
+678 QILPSC
-684 PVEVLGDED
+684 PIEIMED

>member
-1 MTRELPYLEDDV
+1 
-13 LVGGQIQAS
+13 
-22 RKGLMSAEA
+22 
-31 QGNLAFRMGEFFS
+31 MGEFFS

-57 RPGQARMAERVAE
+57 RPGQAKMAERVAE
-70 TIEDRKHLV
+70 IIEDRKHLV

-159 QGDLFAKGQAEQLQ
+159 QGDLFAIGQAEQLK
-173 GLVEWVRRTKDGTL
+173 GLVEWARRTKDGTL

-216 PTGCFFQM
+216 PTGCFYQM
-224 ARTKVQDANVVILNH
+224 ARTKVLDANVVILNH

-245 LAGAEEVE
+245 LAGAEENE
-253 EGPSEGYLF
+253 ESPSEGYLF

-317 VKATLGVLGILEG
+317 VKSTLGVLGILEG

-388 HARRLEVSAFGL
+388 HARRLEASAFGL
-400 GEFLQMSRAGQAYWV
+400 GEFLKMSREGHAYWV

-448 RPECTTIM
+448 RPDSTTIM

-475 AGEAETLLVESPFD
+475 AQEAETLLVESPFD

-516 GWIQRFVGMTQGKA
+516 RWIQRFVGMTKGKA

-551 EEQGIRLLVQDKGN
+551 EEQGLRLLVQDKGN

-620 CERIREKGG
+620 CERIKEKGG

-664 DGRILTKSYGKSFL
+664 DGRILSRTYGKSFL

-684 PVEVLGDED
+684 PVELLD

>member
-1 MTRELPYLEDDV
+1 
-13 LVGGQIQAS
+13 
-22 RKGLMSAEA
+22 MSADGE
-31 QGNLAFRMGEFFS
+31 GNLAFRMGEFFS
-44 DGGKLGKAKGYES
+44 SGGKLGKAKGYES

-70 TIEDRKHLV
+70 VIESKSHLV

-159 QGDLFAKGQAEQLQ
+159 QGDLFATGQAEQLR
-173 GLVEWVRRTKDGTL
+173 GLVEWAGRTTDGTL
-187 SDIDFQV
+187 SDLDFQV

-216 PTGCFFQM
+216 PTGCFYQK
-224 ARTKVQDANVVILNH
+224 ARARVMDAKIVIVNH

-245 LAGAEEVE
+245 LAGVE
-253 EGPSEGYLF
+253 EEEESPSEGYLF

-285 EVRLGSLRFLLQ
+285 ELRLGSLRFLLQ
-297 RLVHPRTKKGVLTRV
+297 RLVHPRTKKGVLTRI
-312 GDGNA
+312 GDGSA

-330 AFEEI
+330 EFEAMM
-335 LESAGLGASGQKRVR
+335 ESAGLGASGQKRVR
-350 QPLGVK
+350 QPLVVQ

-382 RNELKD
+382 RNELRD
-388 HARRLEVSAFGL
+388 HARRLEGSVFGL
-400 GEFLQMSRAGQAYWV
+400 GEFLKMSREGHAYWV
-415 ERRLPEEGRA
+415 ERRLPDEGKA
-425 HRGEMSLHAS
+425 LRGEMSLHAS
-435 PVEVAERLEELVF
+435 PVEVAEKLSELVF
-448 RPECTTIM
+448 RADCTAIL

-464 RGLEFFAKRVG
+464 RGLEFFAQRVG
-475 AGEAETLLVESPFD
+475 AQEAETLLVESPFD

-494 RVYLPKGM
+494 RVYIPKGM
-502 PEPSEGQRFQEALE
+502 PEPSEGTRFQEALE
-516 GWIQRFVGMTQGKA
+516 GEIQRFVGMTEGKA
-530 FVLFTSRA
+530 FVLFTSWA

-545 GMAGWF
+545 GMRGWF
-551 EEQGIRLLVQDKGN
+551 EERGIKLLVQDKGN
-565 SRTRLLK
+565 SRTRLLR

-620 CERIREKGG
+620 CERIKELGG
-629 EPFREL
+629 DPFRDL

-642 KFRQGVGRLIRSRED
+642 KFRQGVGRLIRSRAD
-657 RGQIAVL
+657 QGQIAVL
-664 DGRILTKSYGKSFL
+664 DGRILSRRYGQSFL
-678 KILPEC
+678 KVLPEC
-684 PVEVLGDED
+684 PVELLD

>member
-1 MTRELPYLEDDV
+1 MSIVQNGHHQGVLPER
-13 LVGGQIQAS
+13 IKS
-22 RKGLMSAEA
+22 
-31 QGNLAFRMGEFFS
+31 FFS
-44 DGGKLGKAKGYES
+44 PVGTLGQAKGYEA
-57 RPGQARMAERVAE
+57 RPGQAKMAERVAE
-70 TIEDRKHLV
+70 IIEDRKHLV

-159 QGDLFAKGQAEQLQ
+159 QGDLFATGQAEQLK
-173 GLVEWVRRTKDGTL
+173 GLLEWARRTKDGTL

-216 PTGCFFQM
+216 PTGCFYQM
-224 ARTKVQDANVVILNH
+224 ARTKVLDANVVILNH

-245 LAGAEEVE
+245 LAGAEESE

-317 VKATLGVLGILEG
+317 VKSTLGVLGILEG

-388 HARRLEVSAFGL
+388 HARRLEASAFGL
-400 GEFLQMSRAGQAYWV
+400 GEFLKMSREGHAYWV
-415 ERRLPEEGRA
+415 ERRAPEEGKA
-425 HRGEMSLHAS
+425 YRGEMSLHAS

-448 RPECTTIM
+448 RPDCTTIM

-475 AGEAETLLVESPFD
+475 AQEAETLLVESPFD

-516 GWIQRFVGMTQGKA
+516 SWIQRFVGMTKGKA

-565 SRTRLLK
+565 SRIRLLK

-620 CERIREKGG
+620 CERIKEKGG

-664 DGRILTKSYGKSFL
+664 DGRILSRTYGKSFL

-684 PVEVLGDED
+684 LVEVLGDED

>member
-1 MTRELPYLEDDV
+1 
-13 LVGGQIQAS
+13 
-22 RKGLMSAEA
+22 MSHEA

-70 TIEDRKHLV
+70 IIEDQRHLV

-159 QGDLFAKGQAEQLQ
+159 QGDLFAAGQAEQLKALLDWA
-173 GLVEWVRRTKDGTL
+173 GRTKDGTL

-216 PTGCFFQM
+216 PTGCFYQM
-224 ARTKVQDANVVILNH
+224 ARTKVLDANVVILNH

-245 LAGAEEVE
+245 LAGAEESE
-253 EGPSEGYLF
+253 ESPSEGYLF

-297 RLVHPRTKKGVLTRV
+297 RLVHPRTKKGVLTRI

-317 VKATLGVLGILEG
+317 VKSTLGVLGILEG

-382 RNELKD
+382 RNELRD
-388 HARRLEVSAFGL
+388 HARRLEGSAFGL
-400 GEFLQMSRAGQAYWV
+400 GEFLKMSREGHAYWV
-415 ERRLPEEGRA
+415 ERRLPEEGKA

-435 PVEVAERLEELVF
+435 TVEVAEKLSELVF
-448 RPECTTIM
+448 RPDCTTIM

-464 RGLEFFAKRVG
+464 RGLDFFAQRVG
-475 AGEAETLLVESPFD
+475 AQEAETLLVESPFD

-502 PEPSEGQRFQEALE
+502 PEPSEGEKFQMVLE
-516 GWIQRFVGMTQGKA
+516 GWIQRFVGMTKGKA

-538 MLRKTAE
+538 MLRKTAD
-545 GMAGWF
+545 GMAAWF
-551 EEQGIRLLVQDKGN
+551 KEQGIRLLVQDKGN

-620 CERIREKGG
+620 CERIKEKGG
-629 EPFREL
+629 EPFRDL

-664 DGRILTKSYGKSFL
+664 DGRILSRRYGQSFL

-684 PVEVLGDED
+684 PVEIIED

>member
-1 MTRELPYLEDDV
+1 MRQE
-13 LVGGQIQAS
+13 G
-22 RKGLMSAEA
+22 
-31 QGNLAFRMGEFFS
+31 QGNLAFQMGEFFS
-44 DGGKLGKAKGYES
+44 NGGKLGRAKGYES
-57 RPGQARMAERVAE
+57 RPGQAKMAERVAE
-70 TIEDRKHLV
+70 IIEDRKHLV

-159 QGDLFAKGQAEQLQ
+159 QGDLFAVGQAEQLK
-173 GLVEWVRRTKDGTL
+173 GLVEWARRTKDGTL
-187 SDIDFQV
+187 SDVDFQV

-216 PTGCFFQM
+216 PTGCFYQM
-224 ARTKVQDANVVILNH
+224 ARTKVLDANVVILNH

-245 LAGAEEVE
+245 LAGAEENE
-253 EGPSEGYLF
+253 ESPSEGYLF

-317 VKATLGVLGILEG
+317 VKSTLGVLGILEG

-388 HARRLEVSAFGL
+388 HARRLEASAFGL
-400 GEFLQMSRAGQAYWV
+400 GEFLKMSREGHAYWV

-448 RPECTTIM
+448 RPDCTTIM

-475 AGEAETLLVESPFD
+475 AQEAETLLVESPFD

-516 GWIQRFVGMTQGKA
+516 GWIQRFVGMTKGKA

-551 EEQGIRLLVQDKGN
+551 EEQGLRLLVQDKGN

-620 CERIREKGG
+620 CERIKEKGG

-664 DGRILTKSYGKSFL
+664 DGRILSRTYGKSFL

-684 PVEVLGDED
+684 PVEILGHED

>member
-1 MTRELPYLEDDV
+1 
-13 LVGGQIQAS
+13 
-22 RKGLMSAEA
+22 
-31 QGNLAFRMGEFFS
+31 MGEFFS
-44 DGGKLGKAKGYES
+44 EGGKLGKAKGYES

-70 TIEDRKHLV
+70 IIEDRKHLI

-98 AAQELG
+98 ASAELG

-159 QGDLFAKGQAEQLQ
+159 QGDLFATGQAEQLR
-173 GLVEWVRRTKDGTL
+173 GLIEWARRTKDGTL

-216 PTGCFFQM
+216 PTGCFYQM
-224 ARTKVQDANVVILNH
+224 ARTKVLDANVVILNH

-245 LAGAEEVE
+245 LAGAEESE
-253 EGPSEGYLF
+253 ESPSEGYLF

-317 VKATLGVLGILEG
+317 VKSTLGVLGILEG

-388 HARRLEVSAFGL
+388 HARRLEASAFGL
-400 GEFLQMSRAGQAYWV
+400 GEFLKMSREGHAYWV

-448 RPECTTIM
+448 RSDCTTIM

-464 RGLEFFAKRVG
+464 RGLEFFANRLG
-475 AGEAETLLVESPFD
+475 AQEAETLLVESPFD

-516 GWIQRFVGMTQGKA
+516 GWIQRFIGMTKGKA

-551 EEQGIRLLVQDKGN
+551 VEQGIRLLVQDKGS

-620 CERIREKGG
+620 CERIKEKGG
-629 EPFREL
+629 EPCREL
-635 QLPEAIL
+635 PLPEAIL

-664 DGRILTKSYGKSFL
+664 DGRILSRTYGKSFL
-678 KILPEC
+678 RILPEC
-684 PVEVLGDED
+684 PVEICE

>member
-1 MTRELPYLEDDV
+1 
-13 LVGGQIQAS
+13 
-22 RKGLMSAEA
+22 MSSDA

-57 RPGQARMAERVAE
+57 RPGQAKMAERVAE
-70 TIEDRKHLV
+70 IIEDRKHLV

-104 KKAIIS
+104 KKAVIS

-146 YLCPHRLKKAQQH
+146 YLCPHRLKKAQLH
-159 QGDLFAKGQAEQLQ
+159 QGDLFATGQAEQLK
-173 GLVEWVRRTKDGTL
+173 GLVEWARRTKDGTL

-216 PTGCFFQM
+216 PTGCFYQM
-224 ARTKVQDANVVILNH
+224 ARTKVLDANVVILNH

-245 LAGAEEVE
+245 LAGAEDSE

-297 RLVHPRTKKGVLTRV
+297 RLVHPRSKKGVLTRL

-317 VKATLGVLGILEG
+317 VKSTLGVLGILE
-330 AFEEI
+330 ASFEEI

-388 HARRLEVSAFGL
+388 HARRLEASAFGL
-400 GEFLQMSRAGQAYWV
+400 GEVLKMSREGHAYWV
-415 ERRLPEEGRA
+415 ERRLPDEGRA

-435 PVEVAERLEELVF
+435 PVEVAERLEDLVF
-448 RPECTTIM
+448 RPDCTTIM

-475 AGEAETLLVESPFD
+475 AQEAETLLVESPFD

-516 GWIQRFVGMTQGKA
+516 SWIQRFVGMTKGKA

-620 CERIREKGG
+620 CERIKEKGG

-664 DGRILTKSYGKSFL
+664 DGRILSRTYGKSFL

-684 PVEVLGDED
+684 PVEILGNED

>member
-1 MTRELPYLEDDV
+1 MRQE
-13 LVGGQIQAS
+13 G
-22 RKGLMSAEA
+22 
-31 QGNLAFRMGEFFS
+31 QGNLAFQMGEFFS
-44 DGGKLGKAKGYES
+44 NGGKLGKAKGYES
-57 RPGQARMAERVAE
+57 RPGQAKMAERVAE
-70 TIEDRKHLV
+70 IIEDRKHLV

-110 TYTIHLQEQLFG
+110 TYTIHLQEQLFA

-159 QGDLFAKGQAEQLQ
+159 QGDLFAVGQAEQLK
-173 GLVEWVRRTKDGTL
+173 GLVEWARRTKDGTL

-216 PTGCFFQM
+216 PTGCFYQM
-224 ARTKVQDANVVILNH
+224 ARTKVLDANVVILNH

-245 LAGAEEVE
+245 LAGAEENE
-253 EGPSEGYLF
+253 ESPSEGYLF

-297 RLVHPRTKKGVLTRV
+297 RLIHPRTKKGVLTRI

-317 VKATLGVLGILEG
+317 VKSTLGVLGILEG

-388 HARRLEVSAFGL
+388 HARRLEASAFGL
-400 GEFLQMSRAGQAYWV
+400 GEFLKMSREGHAYWV

-448 RPECTTIM
+448 RPDCTTIM

-475 AGEAETLLVESPFD
+475 AQEAETLLVESPFD

-502 PEPSEGQRFQEALE
+502 PEPSEGQRFQDALE
-516 GWIQRFVGMTQGKA
+516 GWIQRFVGMTKGKA

-551 EEQGIRLLVQDKGN
+551 EEQGLRLLVQDKGN

-620 CERIREKGG
+620 CERIKEKGG

-664 DGRILTKSYGKSFL
+664 DGRILSRTYGKSFL

-684 PVEVLGDED
+684 PVELLD

>member
-1 MTRELPYLEDDV
+1 M
-13 LVGGQIQAS
+13 S
-22 RKGLMSAEA
+22 RDPL
-31 QGNLAFRMGEFFS
+31 GNLAFRMGEFFS

-57 RPGQARMAERVAE
+57 RPGQAKMAERVAE
-70 TIEDRKHLV
+70 IIEDRKHLV

-92 LVPAAY
+92 LVPAAF
-98 AAQELG
+98 AAEELG

-133 FEFTAALLKGRQN
+133 FEFSAALLKGRHN

-159 QGDLFAKGQAEQLQ
+159 QGDLFATGQAEQLR
-173 GLVEWVRRTKDGTL
+173 GLVEWAGKTTDGTL
-187 SDIDFQV
+187 SDIQFQV
-194 DAAVWAQVCSEAF
+194 DATVWAQVCSEAF

-216 PTGCFFQM
+216 PTGCFYQK
-224 ARTKVQDANVVILNH
+224 ARNKILDAKVVILNH

-245 LAGAEEVE
+245 LAGAEESE
-253 EGPSEGYLF
+253 EEPSEGYLF

-297 RLVHPRTKKGVLTRV
+297 RLIHPRTKKGVLTRI

-317 VKATLGVLGILEG
+317 VKSTLGVLGILE
-330 AFEEI
+330 ASFEEI
-335 LESAGLGASGQKRVR
+335 LESTGLKGPGQKRVT
-350 QPLGVK
+350 QALGVK

-388 HARRLEVSAFGL
+388 HARRLEASAFGL
-400 GEFLQMSRAGQAYWV
+400 GEFLEMSREGHAYWV
-415 ERRLPEEGRA
+415 ERRVAEDGRA
-425 HRGEMSLHAS
+425 QRGEMSLHAS

-448 RPECTTIM
+448 RPDCTTIM

-502 PEPSEGQRFQEALE
+502 PEPSEGARFQEALE
-516 GWIQRFVGMTQGKA
+516 GWIQRFVGMTKGKA

-545 GMAGWF
+545 GMASWF

-565 SRTRLLK
+565 SRTRLLR

-620 CERIREKGG
+620 CERIKEKGG

-664 DGRILTKSYGKSFL
+664 DGRILSRTYGKSFL

-684 PVEVLGDED
+684 PVEILGDED